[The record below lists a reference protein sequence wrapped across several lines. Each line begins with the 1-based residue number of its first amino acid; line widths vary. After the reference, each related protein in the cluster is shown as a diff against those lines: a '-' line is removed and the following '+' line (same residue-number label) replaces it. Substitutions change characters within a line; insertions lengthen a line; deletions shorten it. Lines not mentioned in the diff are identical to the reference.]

1 MQEILLSG
9 GSMES
14 LSGLYLY
21 HFIILALFRLQDN
34 KVVTL
39 KYILFPLWSGRCQLL
54 LSALWRFKHEAWV
67 WELWE
72 EWKDSLHSSKSVAH
86 ESAPQTPGLFLS
98 IHVCFHE
105 AERSQIPLS
114 RGCGSKLMARRNQ
127 WGRSHL
133 PQNPGILG
141 LVPLRRAILSGKAW
155 LLEWQAWGNFCQAL
169 TSSLIDSWTPEE
181 TFVEGEIIGSLSQN
195 TPNSKLIA
203 FADGRGDVVPT
214 QPSAYGHTCGPHSW
228 ARSAGRQLG
237 QLGPK
242 IRPLATL

>member
-72 EWKDSLHSSKSVAH
+72 EWKDSLHPSKSMAH

-114 RGCGSKLMARRNQ
+114 RGCGSKLMARRNRR
-127 WGRSHL
+127 GRSHL

-141 LVPLRRAILSGKAW
+141 LVLLRRAILSGKAW
-155 LLEWQAWGNFCQAL
+155 LLDGKHVEISAKHWHPPLL
-169 TSSLIDSWTPEE
+169 TLEHLKKHLWKEKLLVVSLKTH
-181 TFVEGEIIGSLSQN
+181 
-195 TPNSKLIA
+195 
-203 FADGRGDVVPT
+203 PT
-214 QPSAYGHTCGPHSW
+214 AS
-228 ARSAGRQLG
+228 
-237 QLGPK
+237 
-242 IRPLATL
+242 